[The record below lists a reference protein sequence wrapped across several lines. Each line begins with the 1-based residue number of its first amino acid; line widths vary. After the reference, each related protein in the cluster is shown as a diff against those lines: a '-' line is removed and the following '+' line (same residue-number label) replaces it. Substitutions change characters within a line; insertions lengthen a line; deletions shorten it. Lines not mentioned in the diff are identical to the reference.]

1 MIQTRDR
8 LLTCAEVATM
18 FRVDRKTVTH
28 WAVGGRIVSIR
39 TPGGHYRFRES
50 DMRELLRNSE
60 SGISA

>member
-28 WAVGGRIVSIR
+28 WAVVGRIVSIR

-50 DMRELLRNSE
+50 DLRELLRNSE
-60 SGISA
+60 SVIST